1 MKESLKK
8 FLSVFRDNEEG
19 NNKKKIQNLIFF
31 LILLIITI
39 ISINLIWNDDN
50 KSTDSNSSQY
60 KELATQKNI
69 TEYET
74 TNNTDDLE
82 EKLKIILSKMNG
94 VGNTEILITYSESSE
109 DVFLYNETTKTTI
122 TKETDSEGGNRDT
135 NQTDTTKEV
144 VYKDENGESI
154 PITQKIISPK
164 IEGALI
170 LAQGASDANIKSN
183 IIQAVEALTGLPTH
197 KIQVFEM

>member
-1 MKESLKK
+1 M
-8 FLSVFRDNEEG
+8 
-19 NNKKKIQNLIFF
+19 
-31 LILLIITI
+31 
-39 ISINLIWNDDN
+39 
-50 KSTDSNSSQY
+50 
-60 KELATQKNI
+60 
-69 TEYET
+69 
-74 TNNTDDLE
+74 
-82 EKLKIILSKMNG
+82 
-94 VGNTEILITYSESSE
+94 
-109 DVFLYNETTKTTI
+109 YNETTKTTI

-197 KIQVFEM
+197 KIQVFEMN

>member
-1 MKESLKK
+1 MKESLKN
-8 FLSVFRDNEEG
+8 FLSMFRDNEEG

>member
-1 MKESLKK
+1 MKESLKN

-31 LILLIITI
+31 LILLIIKI

-164 IEGALI
+164 LEGALI

>member
-1 MKESLKK
+1 MKESLKN

-164 IEGALI
+164 LEGALI